1 MNGKSVYKT
10 LLLTE
15 INIIVRATGGEE
27 FYLMNGKIFNYPV
40 LRGRR
45 QSVSRINRINSGLNV
60 LSSVSPLAVA
70 IFSDNIA
77 LPVHFRCT
85 SGALPALYQRFTGIG
100 IRSKNLIIA
109 Q

>member
-1 MNGKSVYKT
+1 
-10 LLLTE
+10 
-15 INIIVRATGGEE
+15 
-27 FYLMNGKIFNYPV
+27 MNGKIFNYPV

-77 LPVHFRCT
+77 LPVHFRRST
-85 SGALPALYQRFTGIG
+85 GALPALYRHRDSLEEPNY
-100 IRSKNLIIA
+100 RSMTSLNGPL
-109 Q
+109 